1 MEGKTE
7 MVIKKPKHQKLP
19 QTSAQDDFAKFIED
33 YVFLLGEMGAF
44 VTTMGKTEQKHP
56 DMFEQVKKLASPE
69 VLSEFVDKVPPDILA
84 ILFKTMMRFTKISQI
99 KDIMT
104 LPPQEK
110 IDVGTEM
117 IQISQDLSELMKKV
131 RGL

>member
-1 MEGKTE
+1 MSIEKT
-7 MVIKKPKHQKLP
+7 
-19 QTSAQDDFAKFIED
+19 QTSETPKILVQDDFAKFIED
-33 YVFLLGEMGAF
+33 YVFLLGEMGNF

-56 DMFEQVKKLASPE
+56 DLFEQVKKLSSPE
-69 VLSEFVDKVPPDILA
+69 VLSEFVDKIPPDILA
-84 ILFKTMMRFTKISQI
+84 ILFKTLMRFARISQI

-117 IQISQDLSELMKKV
+117 VQISQELGELMKKV
-131 RGL
+131 RGF